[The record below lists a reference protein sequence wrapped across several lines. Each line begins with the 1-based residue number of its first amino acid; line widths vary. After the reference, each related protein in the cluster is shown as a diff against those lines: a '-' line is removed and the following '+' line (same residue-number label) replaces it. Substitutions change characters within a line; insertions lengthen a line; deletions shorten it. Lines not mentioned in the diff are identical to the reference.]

1 MTSFSSLFRA
11 CLLAFVV
18 PALPQSLASAQQLFH
33 SLGCGS
39 GCRVDYYLLKGPY
52 NDDNGLRKVQ
62 VREVSTSG
70 GAGGSPLT
78 RRVSQV
84 WILADCNAQTIN
96 MSSYTSSGDG
106 TSDIKNWQAVN
117 SEGTNYEFGVS
128 KVFAKLCK

>member
-1 MTSFSSLFRA
+1 MPSTPHL
-11 CLLAFVV
+11 LKNLGLYLAFSALSAG
-18 PALPQSLASAQQLFH
+18 PAFAQQLFH

-39 GCRVDYYLLKGPY
+39 GCSVDYYAIKGPY
-52 NDDNGLRKVQ
+52 TDSTGLRKIQ

-96 MSSYTSSGDG
+96 MNSYTSSGDG
-106 TSDIKNWQAVN
+106 TSDRKNWQAVN
-117 SEGTNYEFGVS
+117 SEGTNYEFGIS